1 MRDLLPN
8 VATFGNLT
16 AGFLALLFVAQG
28 DFPHAAVLVAV
39 AAGFDLLDGA
49 FARLGSDNGAGDPDE
64 AANRNALGANLD
76 SLADVV
82 SFGAVPAFAV
92 HQAVLHGLPVA
103 GLAACVLFF
112 ACGAWRL
119 ARFPLVKEP
128 DHFVGL
134 PIPPAG
140 VALAVLAALNPPP
153 PLALV
158 SAVALAV
165 LMVGT
170 LPFPKPSA
178 IRRPKK
184 RPPQSST

>member
-1 MRDLLPN
+1 MRGLLPN

-39 AAGFDLLDGA
+39 AAGFDFLDGA
-49 FARLGSDNGAGDPDE
+49 FARRCPPDE
-64 AANRNALGANLD
+64 PDETGSGLGANLD

-82 SFGAVPAFAV
+82 SFGAVPAFAL
-92 HQAVLHGLPVA
+92 HQAALHELPVA
-103 GLAACVLFF
+103 GLAACVVFF

-119 ARFPLVKEP
+119 ARFPLVREP

-140 VALAVLAALNPPP
+140 VALAVAAALDPP
-153 PLALV
+153 PLLV
-158 SAVALAV
+158 LMTTFALAV

-178 IRRPKK
+178 MRSPKK
-184 RPPQSST
+184 RPPQSSP